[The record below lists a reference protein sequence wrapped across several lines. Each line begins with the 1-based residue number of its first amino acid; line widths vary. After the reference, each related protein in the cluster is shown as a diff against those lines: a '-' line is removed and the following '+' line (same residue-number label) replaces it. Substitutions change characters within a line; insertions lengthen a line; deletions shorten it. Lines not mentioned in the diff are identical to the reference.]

1 MATMT
6 LMMIVSEDGT
16 IGTNQNKGVFW
27 QRVFELY
34 DLARAVN
41 PALRPRSIGKL
52 DNRFRRMSTIIMK
65 WGSCYEMAGRRR
77 ASGWNEE
84 KVVAETRVIY
94 KKRFNLDH
102 AWDMLK
108 QHPKWK
114 VFLAPFAA
122 NACKAGLVGGS
133 FTGGE
138 NEDGTS
144 SGKRVRLEDGEYS
157 TPISIDGESVS
168 TQRPDGIKAAK
179 RNKGKKKVN
188 NVEFDEMNTRF
199 AMLNEATK
207 RDLALAREKFEF
219 KKKNAKVALQQL
231 AYNNKREERKRKDQ
245 EIEQRKIDWQMLQQ
259 LLQAPSLPPQ
269 LEKMKHDFLNK
280 FGGH

>member
-1 MATMT
+1 MANFSIQEDEA
-6 LMMIVSEDGT
+6 LISSFIRVSEDGT

-34 DLARAVN
+34 DLARVAN
-41 PALRPRSIGKL
+41 PALRPRSIRKL
-52 DNRFRRMSTIIMK
+52 DNRFRRISTIIMK
-65 WGSCYEMAGRRR
+65 WG
-77 ASGWNEE
+77 
-84 KVVAETRVIY
+84 
-94 KKRFNLDH
+94 FNLDH

-108 QHPKWK
+108 EHPKWK
-114 VFLAPFAA
+114 VFLAPFTA

-138 NEDGTS
+138 NEDSTN
-144 SGKRVRLEDGEYS
+144 SGKRVRLEDDEYS
-157 TPISIDGESVS
+157 TSISIDDESVS
-168 TQRPDGIKAAK
+168 TQRPEGIKAAK

-199 AMLNEATK
+199 AMLNEATE

-219 KKKNAKVALQQL
+219 KKKNA
-231 AYNNKREERKRKDQ
+231 KRKDQ

-269 LEKMKHDFLNK
+269 LEKMKHDLLNK

>member
-1 MATMT
+1 
-6 LMMIVSEDGT
+6 MIVSEDGT
-16 IGTNQNKGVFW
+16 VGTNQNKSVFW

-34 DLARAVN
+34 DLARDTN
-41 PALRPRSIGKL
+41 PTLRPH
-52 DNRFRRMSTIIMK
+52 
-65 WGSCYEMAGRRR
+65 
-77 ASGWNEE
+77 
-84 KVVAETRVIY
+84 
-94 KKRFNLDH
+94 H

-108 QHPKWK
+108 EHPKWK
-114 VFLAPFAA
+114 VFLASFAT
-122 NACKAGLVGGS
+122 NACRVGLVGGS
-133 FTGGE
+133 FTSGE
-138 NEDGTS
+138 NEDSTS

-168 TQRPDGIKAAK
+168 TQRPEGLKAAK
-179 RNKGKKKVN
+179 INKGKKKVN

-199 AMLNEATK
+199 AMLNEATE

-219 KKKNAKVALQQL
+219 KKKNAEVALRQL

-259 LLQAPSLPPQ
+259 LLQASSLPPQ
-269 LEKMKHDFLNK
+269 LEKMKHDLLNK